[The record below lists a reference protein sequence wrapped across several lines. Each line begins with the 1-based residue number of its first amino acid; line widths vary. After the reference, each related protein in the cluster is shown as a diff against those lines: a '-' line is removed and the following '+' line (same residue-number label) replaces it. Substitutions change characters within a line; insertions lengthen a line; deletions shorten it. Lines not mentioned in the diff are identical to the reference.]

1 MKKISS
7 KKKKFAMIGL
17 KVTIDHTLSRFV
29 DDYKDTDQGS
39 TKVPN
44 PKVSWT
50 KHNMPALK
58 VGVIVGFGI
67 CWNGKIVTQDY
78 DEPNYFQKTTPVY
91 YVKVLFN
98 PDANPYKVL
107 FSGVHIY
114 V

>member
-29 DDYKDTDQGS
+29 DDYKE
-39 TKVPN
+39 TKEGYCWVPN

-50 KHNMPALK
+50 KNFIRKSK